1 MKNWVVFIISGR
13 DLNPEEINQILQ
25 IKPDKVKVNE
35 YDGTVSWQINSS
47 LEGKKEL
54 IEHIEDILRK
64 IYPTRKNILHLS
76 KRFKTQIICNIE
88 GKNTNFIEIPSRY
101 LAILGSLGI
110 DLYVYF

>member
-1 MKNWVVFIISGR
+1 MKNWVVFVISGR

-25 IKPDKVKVNE
+25 IKPDRVKFNE

-54 IEHIEDILRK
+54 LDHIEDILKK
-64 IYPTRKNILHLS
+64 IYHTRKNILHLS
-76 KRFKTQIICNIE
+76 KRFKVQIICNVD
-88 GKNTNFIEIPSRY
+88 KNTNFIEIPSRY